1 MATPLTD
8 IVKSL
13 IKSIKAIQMY
23 GVQHPSSKNF
33 YEPLNGKLATFLKK
47 HQELSFQVEQFAL
60 MYAGK
65 VIYEDFEKDTSLA
78 FRLFRDGIR
87 KITFSEGMTEEEMIA
102 FLGCVS
108 KISRDYDV
116 ALGLWEADLIHIT
129 FYVIEED
136 EEELHYATPKQTIYN
151 VDYDAKTEEII
162 RREQV
167 DMQTPINV
175 EVTPDEINVLKSD
188 VSNVERFSVIPTVI
202 ATLINFLKTEQS
214 QEIMDSLTELLGRCV
229 DNRDFLNARHIVDKV
244 KEYTGINTIDKFENE
259 TTIMGFTDLV
269 NIASDETF
277 NEFIAFIGLFSKKS
291 IPFFIKLMAHVKRPD
306 RLYAPRNR
314 IAYIAQDDVV
324 PVSNFLNSKDVPTVI
339 NAVAIIG
346 LMRTKDTTTLLEPL
360 MHHAHPDVRAEIISA
375 FENNGTGH
383 HIARFLDDVNPTVR
397 VKALQA
403 LTRISYPQLAEE
415 LIRRIKSKD
424 FRSLEF
430 PEQKE
435 YFSCLVA
442 NSSKEIAKELEKI
455 LSKWILF
462 GRRRYQTMREL
473 AAMALA
479 SMDNPDALQI
489 LQNGLKKRN
498 KYVRRACAKAL
509 KQK

>member
-1 MATPLTD
+1 MATPQTD
-8 IVKSL
+8 IVRSL

-33 YEPLNGKLATFLKK
+33 YEPLTAKLSAYLKEER
-47 HQELSFQVEQFAL
+47 ELSFQVEQFA
-60 MYAGK
+60 MMHAGK
-65 VIYEDFEKDTSLA
+65 VIHEDFEKETSLP

-87 KITFSEGMTEEEMIA
+87 KISFSEGITEEEMIA
-102 FLGCVS
+102 FLTCVS
-108 KISRDYDV
+108 RVSRDYDV
-116 ALGLWEADLIHIT
+116 ALGLWEADLFHIT
-129 FYVIEED
+129 FYVIEE
-136 EEELHYATPKQTIYN
+136 EEELHYATPKQTIYDI
-151 VDYDAKTEEII
+151 DYDAKTEEII
-162 RREQV
+162 RREHV
-167 DMQTPINV
+167 DMRTPIDAD
-175 EVTPDEINVLKSD
+175 VTPEEINVLKTD

-229 DNRDFLNARHIVDKV
+229 DNRDFLNARLIVEKV

-259 TTIMGFTDLV
+259 TTIMAFTDLV
-269 NIASDETF
+269 NIASEETF

-291 IPFFIKLMAHVKRPD
+291 IPFFIKLMAQVKRPD

-324 PVSNFLNSKDVPTVI
+324 PVSNFLNSKDVPTVV

-346 LMRTKDTTTLLEPL
+346 LMRSKDTTTLLEPL
-360 MHHAHPDVRAEIISA
+360 MQHAHPDVRIEIISA
-375 FENNGTGH
+375 LENNGNGH
-383 HIARFLDDVNPTVR
+383 HIARFLDDINPDVR
-397 VKALQA
+397 IKALQA

-435 YFSCLVA
+435 YFSCLIA
-442 NSSKEIAKELEKI
+442 NGSKEIGRELDKI
-455 LSKWILF
+455 LNKWVLF
-462 GRRRYQTMREL
+462 GRKRYQTMREL

-479 SMDNPDALQI
+479 SMDNPGALQI
-489 LQNGLKKRN
+489 LHQGLKKRN
-498 KYVRRACAKAL
+498 KYIRRACAKAL

>member
-1 MATPLTD
+1 
-8 IVKSL
+8 
-13 IKSIKAIQMY
+13 MY
-23 GVQHPSSKNF
+23 GARHPSSKNF
-33 YEPLNGKLATFLKK
+33 YEPLTGKLTTFLKK

-60 MYAGK
+60 VHAGE
-65 VIYEDFEKDTSLA
+65 VVYEDFEKDTSLP

-87 KITFSEGMTEEEMIA
+87 KITFVDGLTEEEVVT
-102 FLGCVS
+102 FLTSVS
-108 KISRDYDV
+108 KVSRDYDV

-129 FYVIEED
+129 FYVIEEE
-136 EEELHYATPKQTIYN
+136 EEELKYTAPKQTVYN
-151 VDYDAKTEEII
+151 VDYDAKTDEII
-162 RREQV
+162 RKEHV
-167 DMQTPINV
+167 DIRTPIDV
-175 EVTPDEINVLKSD
+175 DVTPEEINVLKSD
-188 VSNVERFSVIPTVI
+188 VATAERFSVIPTVI

-214 QEIMDSLTELLGRCV
+214 QEIMDSLAELLGRCV
-229 DNRDFLNARHIVDKV
+229 DNRDFLNARRIVEKV
-244 KEYTGINTIDKFENE
+244 KEYTGIDTIDKFENE

-277 NEFIAFIGLFSKKS
+277 NEFISFIGLFSKKS

-360 MHHAHPDVRAEIISA
+360 MHHAHPDVRAEIINA

-383 HIARFLDDVNPTVR
+383 HIARFLDDVNPSVR

-442 NSSKEIAKELEKI
+442 NGSKEITGELEKI
-455 LSKWILF
+455 LCKWVLF
-462 GRRRYQTMREL
+462 SRKRYQTMREL
-473 AAMALA
+473 AAVSLA

-489 LQNGLKKRN
+489 LQKGLKKRN
-498 KYVRRACAKAL
+498 KHIRRACALAL

>member
-1 MATPLTD
+1 MATPLAD
-8 IVKSL
+8 IVRSL
-13 IKSIKAIQMY
+13 IKSVKAIQMY

-33 YEPLNGKLATFLKK
+33 YEPLIDKLATFLSE
-47 HQELSFQVEQFAL
+47 HHELSFQVEQFAL

-65 VIYEDFEKDTSLA
+65 VVYEDFEKDTSLP

-87 KITFSEGMTEEEMIA
+87 KVAFTEGVTEEEMVA
-102 FLGCVS
+102 FLTCVS
-108 KISRDYDV
+108 KVSRDYDV

-129 FYVIEED
+129 FYVIEE
-136 EEELHYATPKQTIYN
+136 EEKELQYAAPKQTIYN
-151 VDYDAKTEEII
+151 IDYDAKSEEII
-162 RREQV
+162 RREKV
-167 DMQTPINV
+167 NMQTPIDV
-175 EVTPDEINVLKSD
+175 DVTPEEMSVLKSD
-188 VSNVERFSVIPTVI
+188 VATAERFSVIPTVI
-202 ATLINFLKTEQS
+202 ATLINFLKTEHS

-229 DNRDFLNARHIVDKV
+229 DNRDFSNARRIVEKV

-259 TTIMGFTDLV
+259 TTIIGFIDLV

-277 NEFIAFIGLFSKKS
+277 NEFIAFMGLFSKKS

-324 PVSNFLNSKDVPTVI
+324 PVSNFLNSKDVPTVV
-339 NAVAIIG
+339 NAIAIIG
-346 LMRTKDTTTLLEPL
+346 LMRTKDTTALLEPL

-383 HIARFLDDVNPTVR
+383 HIARFLDDVNPRVR

-403 LTRISYPQLAEE
+403 LTRISYPQLAQQ
-415 LIRRIKSKD
+415 LIRRIKSKS
-424 FRSLEF
+424 FRSLDF

-435 YFSCLVA
+435 YFSCLIA
-442 NSSKEIAKELEKI
+442 NGSKEVARELEKI
-455 LSKWILF
+455 LCKWVLF
-462 GRRRYQTMREL
+462 GRKRYQTMREL
-473 AAMALA
+473 AAVALA
-479 SMDNPDALQI
+479 SMNNPDSLAI
-489 LQNGLKKRN
+489 LQKGLKKRN
-498 KYVRRACAKAL
+498 KHIRRACAMAL